1 MRLLQPKAALRP
13 NEERLRHPK
22 VKTTTT
28 AKAKKQTKT
37 YESYTH
43 AEVGRAQK
51 HLQDAISSTT
61 ALMEKKNL
69 DPESMKRL
77 KKWRKMMQNAN
88 EWFGWNVYVFAQDK

>member
-13 NEERLRHPK
+13 NEERLSHPK
-22 VKTTTT
+22 KKATTS
-28 AKAKKQTKT
+28 KNKIKT
-37 YESYTH
+37 YERYTH
-43 AEVGRAQK
+43 AEVARAQK
-51 HLQDAISSTT
+51 HLQDVISSTT

-88 EWFGWNVYVFAQDK
+88 EWFVWNVYVFAQDK

>member
-13 NEERLRHPK
+13 NEERLSHPK
-22 VKTTTT
+22 KKATTS
-28 AKAKKQTKT
+28 KNKTKT
-37 YESYTH
+37 YERYTH
-43 AEVGRAQK
+43 AEVARAQK
-51 HLQDAISSTT
+51 HLQDAISSIT

>member
-22 VKTTTT
+22 VKTT

-37 YESYTH
+37 YESYTY